1 MICVLG
7 STGQLGLPMTK
18 QLVAAGQSVR
28 CLAHTEKSAEILR
41 REVPGV
47 EIVVGD
53 MTNRED
59 LRRVMTG
66 CDQLFIVTPVVA
78 EMVELQKQI
87 IDVAKETGIRG
98 ITKLSGYTADHID
111 EISLLSQD
119 HGATD
124 RYLAKVGVPYTLLYP
139 CTFMQTLIL
148 KFGEIVKKD
157 SKIVAPVTATNT
169 IAYVDGR
176 DVIDTAAAV
185 LIKNQHKN
193 EIVFITGPA
202 PISYGQFAELL
213 SQRLG
218 RPITY
223 VKNTFEEAEQDLR
236 DVGLNAYGAKALRGL
251 YQMYE
256 RGDMNDTGDG
266 VEKMTGHPPR
276 SINDF
281 LDDFIGFFK

>member
-66 CDQLFIVTPVVA
+66 CDQLFIA
-78 EMVELQKQI
+78 
-87 IDVAKETGIRG
+87 
-98 ITKLSGYTADHID
+98 
-111 EISLLSQD
+111 
-119 HGATD
+119 
-124 RYLAKVGVPYTLLYP
+124 
-139 CTFMQTLIL
+139 
-148 KFGEIVKKD
+148 
-157 SKIVAPVTATNT
+157 
-169 IAYVDGR
+169 
-176 DVIDTAAAV
+176 
-185 LIKNQHKN
+185 
-193 EIVFITGPA
+193 GPG
-202 PISYGQFAELL
+202 PISFGQFAELL